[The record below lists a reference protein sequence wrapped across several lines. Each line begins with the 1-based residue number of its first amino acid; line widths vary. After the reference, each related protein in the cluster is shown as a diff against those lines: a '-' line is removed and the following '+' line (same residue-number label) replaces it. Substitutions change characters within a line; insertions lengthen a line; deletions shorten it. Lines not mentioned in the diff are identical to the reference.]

1 MPNSTSPDAKD
12 LDLARASPGLAR
24 RSWAWNVFAGLMAM
38 MVLAMLTIALGI
50 RYWLWPELA
59 QTINNPQRLAQAV
72 GPALD
77 PLDLE
82 LRARDARAEWAD
94 WLSPRLVVGAAELV
108 QRATGETVASVEG
121 LSADFGLRTF
131 YSLSAG
137 IPIFSQLGIERLKL
151 KLHRQADGTVV
162 VAGVA
167 LSPDSDKSS
176 GPMLQAIQWQGPL
189 SVIDARLVWQDDTQS
204 TSAKPARTPQ
214 IRPSQLRPIEPPAK
228 TQDGHGE
235 MRIRGLYLK
244 LRDGQTQLRA
254 QSFKAQELASLLSI
268 VQPMPVMK
276 GELGPVRL
284 DWTGDLG
291 SLGGQSLAQVLGAL
305 SADVSFREL
314 AHPSLSALSGRIL
327 LGPETGSLSV
337 SGLGAQL
344 DLPAVFPASPLRIN
358 KLTVEGDWSANN
370 LLASLADQARLPPDF
385 NFTLSSGS
393 LQLPQAQMKLSGSYR
408 YSGHGLGQA
417 ELVGSLSDVL
427 PDQVYQLLPAQIG
440 AQTRAWIERGIREG
454 RPVSGRFELRGALED
469 FPYRAGRDGLFRAQL
484 RLEGQRLVFARG
496 WPDILSADIDL
507 LFEGPRLSFIGRQ
520 ALFGQAPI
528 VEVRGEIADMLS
540 KDPMLILSGDLS
552 GDLYAMIATANQS
565 PVRRWLGGALDDAQ
579 ASGPGDLRL
588 VLGVPLNHPADTT
601 VDGELRVNQAGLK
614 LGSSL
619 PPLAQLQGR
628 LMFSDQGFHYMAI
641 EARSLGGTTRLS
653 MGEEP
658 AVGVRS
664 APVSRLTA
672 KGQFQ
677 STELLGWLRESL
689 GLPLA
694 KTVVN
699 GGSSYSLEAD
709 IRRSQLQMQISSSL
723 VGLGI
728 NLPAPMGKAVKE
740 DWGLSL
746 RMTQSSFATGQRQQA
761 WQLTTVS
768 NRLSGL
774 ADSQRPRFGQP
785 QMLRAGLA
793 WGEQA
798 RLPSG
803 QGLVL
808 RVAAES
814 LELNDWLNALN
825 QYLDDPNAVPDS
837 YARPDALGLH
847 SSSNSNTLQS
857 IAIRAQQVRFADQV
871 FSRANAQ
878 VTPDGGRWRVDL
890 EAAQVAG
897 RLVWDPS
904 PAETRASGESS
915 GSLVARLTRLWLP
928 PGQQEKPEPQA
939 PAQAS
944 SAALALAAGIAP
956 GTSLRPATGLTAS
969 TVLTSLAQASR
980 WPRIDLQ
987 ADDFRR
993 GQKDFGVLTLVAS
1006 PSRAQPQWDISSL
1019 VIQNPHARLEASGQ
1033 WSAMSMADPLGP
1045 SQTRL
1050 DFVLAVSNGGR
1061 LLDRLGYPGLL
1072 RATPGTLRGNVGWPG
1087 APVDFE
1093 LAAFNGQ
1100 LDLDLQSGQFLK
1112 ADPGIGK
1119 LVSVINLQSLPK
1131 RIALDFRD
1139 IFSEGFTFE
1148 RVRGNV
1154 SFESG
1159 LAKTSNLRLVGV
1171 QASVFLEGSADVVHE
1186 TQDLRVLVLPELNA
1200 GLASLGY
1207 ALVNPAVGLGSIL
1220 AQYVLRD
1227 PLRQTLAYEYQVT
1240 GNWDDPSVKS
1250 LPRRL
1255 PGDAAAS
1262 GEPANSAQSAGPAAR
1277 PTGPSSSPSP
1287 PFPRP

>member
-1 MPNSTSPDAKD
+1 
-12 LDLARASPGLAR
+12 
-24 RSWAWNVFAGLMAM
+24 MAM
-38 MVLAMLTIALGI
+38 VVLAMLATALGI

-131 YSLSAG
+131 YSISAG
-137 IPIFSQLGIERLKL
+137 MPIFSQLGIERLKL
-151 KLHRQADGTVV
+151 RLHRQIDGTVV

-176 GPMLQAIQWQGPL
+176 APMLQAIQWQGPL
-189 SVIDARLVWQDDTQS
+189 SVIDARLIWQDDMQTLPAEA
-204 TSAKPARTPQ
+204 AKPL
-214 IRPSQLRPIEPPAK
+214 QLRSPQLRSLKSLAE
-228 TQDGHGE
+228 TQVGRGE
-235 MRIRGLYLK
+235 LQMRGLYLK
-244 LRDGQTQLRA
+244 LRDGQTELRA
-254 QSFKAQELASLLSI
+254 QSFKAEQLASLLSI
-268 VQPMPVMK
+268 VQPMPAMR

-291 SLGGQSLAQVLGAL
+291 SLGGQSLTQVLGQL

-314 AHPSLSALSGRIL
+314 AHPSLSALSGRVL

-337 SGLGAQL
+337 SGLGTQL
-344 DLPAVFPASPLRIN
+344 NLPAVFPASPLRIN

-385 NFTLSSGS
+385 NFTLTSGS
-393 LQLPQAQMKLSGSYR
+393 LQLPQAQLKLSGSYR
-408 YSGHGLGQA
+408 YSGQGLGQA
-417 ELVGSLSDVL
+417 ALVGSLSDLL
-427 PDQVYQLLPAQIG
+427 PEQVHQLLPAQIG
-440 AQTRAWIERGIREG
+440 AQTRAWIERGVREG

-469 FPYRAGRDGLFRAQL
+469 FPYRAGRNGLFKAEL
-484 RLEGQRLVFARG
+484 RLEDQRLVFARG

-507 LFEGPRLSFIGRQ
+507 LFEGPRLSFVGRQ
-520 ALFGQAPI
+520 ALLGQAPI

-540 KDPMLILSGDLS
+540 KDPVLMLSGDLS
-552 GDLYAMIATANQS
+552 GDLFAMATTVNQS
-565 PVRRWLGGALDDAQ
+565 PVRRWLGGALDDAL
-579 ASGPGDLRL
+579 ASGLGDLRL
-588 VLGVPLNHPADTT
+588 ALGVPLNNPVDTT
-601 VDGELRVNQAGLK
+601 VDGELRVNQAALK

-619 PPLAQLQGR
+619 PPLTQLQGR
-628 LMFSDQGFHYMAI
+628 LLFSDQGFHYMAI

-677 STELLGWLRESL
+677 STELLGWLREST
-689 GLPLA
+689 GLPFA
-694 KTVVN
+694 KSVVD
-699 GGSSYSLEAD
+699 GSSSYSLEAD

-728 NLPAPMGKAVKE
+728 NLPAPMGKAANE

-746 RMTQSSFATGQRQQA
+746 RMNQSSFATGQRQQA

-768 NRLSGL
+768 NRLSGVV
-774 ADSQRPRFGQP
+774 DSQRSRLGQP
-785 QMLRAGLA
+785 QTLRAGLA

-798 RLPSG
+798 RLPAG
-803 QGLVL
+803 QGLAL

-814 LELNDWLNALN
+814 LELNDWLDALT
-825 QYLDDPNAVPDS
+825 QYLDDPNLSSSSNV
-837 YARPDALGLH
+837 RPDA
-847 SSSNSNTLQS
+847 SRPYPSTSSNTLQS
-857 IAIRAQQVRFADQV
+857 ITIRAQQVRFAGQV

-878 VTPDGGRWRVDL
+878 VTPDGGRWRMDL

-904 PAETRASGESS
+904 PAETRASGQSS
-915 GSLVARLTRLWLP
+915 GSLVARLSRLWLP
-928 PGQQEKPEPQA
+928 PGQQDKAEPQA
-939 PAQAS
+939 LAQGAT
-944 SAALALAAGIAP
+944 ATRALAAGGAPLVSPSLAIAP
-956 GTSLRPATGLTAS
+956 SAS

-993 GQKDFGVLTLVAS
+993 GQKDFGGLTLVAS

-1019 VIQNPHARLEASGQ
+1019 VIQNPHARFEASGQ
-1033 WSAMSMADPLGP
+1033 WTAISMADPLGP

-1050 DFVLAVSNGGR
+1050 NFLLAVSNGGR

-1087 APVDFE
+1087 APVDFQ
-1093 LAAFNGQ
+1093 LTAFNGQ

-1131 RIALDFRD
+1131 RITLDFRD

-1171 QASVFLEGSADVVHE
+1171 QASVFLEGSADVISE

-1262 GEPANSAQSAGPAAR
+1262 GEPANSALSAGSATSQ
-1277 PTGPSSSPSP
+1277 TGPSPSPSTSSPL
-1287 PFPRP
+1287 PRP